1 MQAKI
6 LYRIAAVL
14 LSLFAA
20 LHTIGF
26 RQTDL
31 AWKVN
36 GLIASMQ
43 SIHFDVQGLNRT
55 YWDFYTGF
63 GLFVTAF
70 LLFAAALAW
79 QLSRLAAETLV
90 RLRGTA
96 WAFAIFFAV
105 ISVLTWRFFFI
116 APLVFSILITVCL
129 SAAAWLL
136 PQTQKP

>member
-1 MQAKI
+1 MRFSDSSLSASGCRCKSWAGGWRASYSFPREPGGCAKQMRAKI

-79 QLSRLAAETLV
+79 QLSRLAAET
-90 RLRGTA
+90 
-96 WAFAIFFAV
+96 
-105 ISVLTWRFFFI
+105 
-116 APLVFSILITVCL
+116 
-129 SAAAWLL
+129 
-136 PQTQKP
+136 